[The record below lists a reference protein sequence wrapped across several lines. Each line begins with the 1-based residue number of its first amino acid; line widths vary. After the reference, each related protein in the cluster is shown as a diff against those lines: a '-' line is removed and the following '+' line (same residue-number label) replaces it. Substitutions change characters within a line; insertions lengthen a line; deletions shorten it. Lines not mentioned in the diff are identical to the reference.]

1 LIIFKLA
8 LQDLQIRNIRPLA
21 TCFKILNSHKFSA
34 THKPANNK
42 TEFPMPPL
50 VTSVSSQPLL
60 MLADGNI
67 LLQCTPCSDFFAGP
81 SWNVACNLKDTSLPP
96 ISPPISRNLASRST
110 SLLLRPSSSSD
121 DLFENHRRMRPRR
134 ATDLQGCAPLIL
146 LLPVTGIKPG
156 AVPAGRA
163 QQKRAA
169 SSHNRSN
176 LSNHRVAETGYGGYL
191 RLPRVSAHQLP

>member
-1 LIIFKLA
+1 
-8 LQDLQIRNIRPLA
+8 
-21 TCFKILNSHKFSA
+21 
-34 THKPANNK
+34 
-42 TEFPMPPL
+42 MPPL
-50 VTSVSSQPLL
+50 VTSVSSQPLF

-67 LLQCTPCSDFFAGP
+67 LLKYTPCSDFFAGP
-81 SWNVACNLKDTSLPP
+81 SWNVASNLKSTSLPP

-191 RLPRVSAHQLP
+191 RLPSSYISVGSSLVIGPLSPLGAPVLQLVFPFGARSRAEARSL